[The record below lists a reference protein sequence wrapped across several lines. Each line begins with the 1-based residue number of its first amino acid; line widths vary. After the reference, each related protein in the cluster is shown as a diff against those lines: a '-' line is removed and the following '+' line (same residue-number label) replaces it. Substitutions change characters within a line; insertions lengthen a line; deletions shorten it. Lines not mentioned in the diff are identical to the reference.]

1 MSLTTGGSAAKAGL
15 TGNVERKQIKSAKNI
30 NILVFI

>member
-1 MSLTTGGSAAKAGL
+1 MSLTTGSAAKAGL
-15 TGNVERKQIKSAKNI
+15 TGDVGRKQRKNAKNI